1 MKRKDLMKRMRR
13 FARAKGLAMEIREG
27 GSHTV
32 IRIGDRQSAVPR
44 HREINELTAR
54 AIIEHMEEG

>member
-1 MKRKDLMKRMRR
+1 
-13 FARAKGLAMEIREG
+13 MEIREG